1 MILSLL
7 HSNGFQPQCAAPTAA
22 AATTPTTA
30 APTAAAA
37 AGETG
42 ARMTSGRAAA
52 TRSWQSVQFGVV
64 GVFATVKPTLSYC
77 LWQAVLYEIYETMLN
92 WAMNFIIVS
101 QKFLYFNPRLSFL
114 SLLLP

>member
-22 AATTPTTA
+22 TTPTA
-30 APTAAAA
+30 APTAATA
-37 AGETG
+37 ETG
-42 ARMTSGRAAA
+42 ARLTSGRAAA
-52 TRSWQSVQFGVV
+52 TRSLQSVQFGVV